1 MDPVFYRKEWL
12 LPVLDFVERHLFAN
26 CDLYGFIEFVK
37 WDRSTSAYSFKIVAG
52 IELNLDIYFTG
63 ALSFSFQIFF
73 LVNNSKLEL
82 CMNIN

>member
-1 MDPVFYRKEWL
+1 MDPVFYTKEWL
-12 LPVLDFVERHLFAN
+12 LSVLDFVERHLFAN

-37 WDRSTSAYSFKIVAG
+37 WDRPTSAYSFKIVAG

-63 ALSFSFQIFF
+63 ALSFPFQIFF